1 MLENQ
6 KVSEIIKSIQS
17 KKISVKEVIEF
28 YIGRIEKYNPKLNA
42 IVLLKET
49 EKILEEAKKKDNQ
62 IDKNKPLFGL
72 PLAIKDLSDVVGFQT
87 TYGFEGYKDYFP
99 KKNSLFVDKLIEN
112 GAIIIGKTNTA
123 ELGIGGHTT
132 NRLFGPTSN
141 VYDLSKS
148 AGGSSGGASSAV
160 AAQLV
165 PFADGTDQMGSCRNP
180 AAFSNLYG
188 YRPTPGVIA
197 SSRSDNQKNI
207 PILTTPGF
215 LSRTPD
221 EMTIILDSVTGKN
234 ISDPYSFD
242 LKNSFESFQLTDTEF
257 KNIKIGWLSDMNGN
271 YKFEND
277 ILEICENKLKK
288 LNEYK
293 LKIDFLKPN
302 INSHNLW
309 DTWLTLRSKSIFMD
323 IASMNI
329 KDINNTTYQAIW
341 EYNRGKTIKENDID
355 TALEKRKRFIN
366 DINQIFKNYDFLAL
380 PSSQVFPFD
389 KDLNYPEKINN
400 FILDTYHKWIEVF
413 ILSSLLELPTITMPI
428 GFNKNNMP
436 IGIQIIGKKNDDL
449 KVLAFAKKYE
459 QIFNYSKIKPKLN

>member
-1 MLENQ
+1 MGFYKQTLETIG
-6 KVSEIIKSIQS
+6 KTTIIPIARPNALINP
-17 KKISVKEVIEF
+17 ISVK
-28 YIGRIEKYNPKLNA
+28 
-42 IVLLKET
+42 
-49 EKILEEAKKKDNQ
+49 
-62 IDKNKPLFGL
+62 
-72 PLAIKDLSDVVGFQT
+72 DLIDVVDFPT
-87 TYGFEGYKDYFP
+87 TYGFPGYKDYFP
-99 KKNSLFVDKLIEN
+99 KKNSLIVGRQLDAGGIM
-112 GAIIIGKTNTA
+112 IGKTNTA
-123 ELGIGGHTT
+123 ELGVGAHTA
-132 NRLFGPTSN
+132 NRLFGITPNIYGNSQ
-141 VYDLSKS
+141 SS
-148 AGGSSGGASSAV
+148 GGSSGGAGVAV
-160 AAQLV
+160 ASNLL

-242 LKNSFESFQLTDTEF
+242 LKNSFESFQLTDAEF

-309 DTWLTLRSKSIFMD
+309 DTWLTLRSKSIFTD

-366 DINQIFKNYDFLAL
+366 DINQIFKDYDFLAL